1 MSSLLVHYEKLNL
14 GGSSK
19 KGAKPYITNCL
30 PLVVTSSSACQLWAT
45 ALALNTQLHLC
56 ISNNRI
62 CPSGITTKWVR
73 RKDAEIEASVLPQL
87 WVIVSKAAQRH
98 QKKTVCLA

>member
-14 GGSSK
+14 GGSPK

-45 ALALNTQLHLC
+45 ALVLNTVLVGTSC
-56 ISNNRI
+56 ISAFL
-62 CPSGITTKWVR
+62 TT
-73 RKDAEIEASVLPQL
+73 ESVPP
-87 WVIVSKAAQRH
+87 VSQQNGSEGKMLR
-98 QKKTVCLA
+98 